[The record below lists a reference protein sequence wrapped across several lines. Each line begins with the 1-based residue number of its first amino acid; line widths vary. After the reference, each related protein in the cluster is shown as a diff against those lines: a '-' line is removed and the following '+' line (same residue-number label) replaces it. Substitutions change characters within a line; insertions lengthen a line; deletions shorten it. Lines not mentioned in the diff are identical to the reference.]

1 MAVEKN
7 AELCNFM
14 RIEQRVEGGAIKGME
29 DRGGRREW
37 ESIGGE
43 AVDGRRRD
51 KRKLHGN
58 KETDGGGRSGCRI
71 PPPKK
76 MLQPCWGVT
85 AGRMTWGG
93 ESSLC
98 SLQRSEVALLQCGV

>member
-1 MAVEKN
+1 
-7 AELCNFM
+7 
-14 RIEQRVEGGAIKGME
+14 ME

-58 KETDGGGRSGCRI
+58 KEMDGGVDRDAESQ
-71 PPPKK
+71 KK
-76 MLQPCWGVT
+76 KKKCCSRVGV
-85 AGRMTWGG
+85 
-93 ESSLC
+93 
-98 SLQRSEVALLQCGV
+98 